1 MNSILTFDQLPNE
14 VARQG
19 AILEQ
24 IQTLLN
30 QLVNL
35 PQEAKEEYLNIDEA
49 SSFLS
54 VAKAT
59 LYVKVSKR
67 EVPSIRRGKRLY
79 FSKLDLIEYLNGGKR
94 KTNEEL
100 KQIADEY
107 TNKKGGYNG

>member
-30 QLVNL
+30 ELVGKPNE
-35 PQEAKEEYLNIDEA
+35 QKEEFLSIDEA
-49 SSFLS
+49 SEYLGI
-54 VAKAT
+54 AKAT
-59 LYVKVSKR
+59 LYVKVSRR

-79 FSKLDLIEYLNGGKR
+79 FSSLDLSEYLKGGKR
-94 KTNEEL
+94 KTKDEL
-100 KQIADEY
+100 NQLAESY
-107 TNKKGGYNG
+107 SNKKGGYND